1 MCGCNKMKLNYGGG
15 DGGGGGG
22 EGFRNYSES
31 SGGDSIQTYDTSV
44 WGAYTWTALHIASIR
59 SPNIALWR
67 ELSEALA
74 NDLPCP
80 ECRAHY
86 ADWLSK
92 NPLRT
97 TSYLPLRRMMRRDT
111 NVGPIIINWLV
122 TLHNDVSTSL
132 GKPTWSTQQV
142 YDRYGGDRASEGRD
156 ALGNVNGILGQKS
169 YDLIMRLLS

>member
-1 MCGCNKMKLNYGGG
+1 MCGCNKMKPYSGSDG
-15 DGGGGGG
+15 DGGAHEHNREYTDTTG
-22 EGFRNYSES
+22 S
-31 SGGDSIQTYDTSV
+31 SIQTYDTSI

-59 SPNIALWR
+59 SPNYGAWK

-92 NPLRT
+92 NPLRA
-97 TSYLPLRRMMRRDT
+97 SFLPLNRMMRRDT
-111 NVGPIIINWLV
+111 NVSTVIVNWLIR
-122 TLHNDVSTSL
+122 LHNDVSSRL

-142 YDRYGGDRASEGRD
+142 YDRYGGDRAAEGRD
-156 ALGNVNGILGQKS
+156 ALSNVQGIIGQRS
-169 YDLIMRLLS
+169 YDIIMRLLS